1 MADGSNGG
9 GTNGLY
15 FIVGGL
21 VVIVGVFAYV
31 FFGGHHQSASTGKLD
46 VTIQT
51 PKTTQ

>member
-1 MADGSNGG
+1 MAEGSNSGS
-9 GTNGLY
+9 TNGLY

-31 FFGGHHQSASTGKLD
+31 FLGGRHEATSTGKLD